1 MRALGWIKATCLV
14 GSFMG
19 CMRLTKGLCY
29 LLRGKKVEAEK
40 PVLHVGT
47 YWGGWS
53 QWRNRLPHEE

>member
-1 MRALGWIKATCLV
+1 
-14 GSFMG
+14 MG
-19 CMRLTKGLCY
+19 CMGLTKGLCY